1 MDMADMGYSAY
12 LPNSEM
18 STNAIT
24 CVCVCVCVRVCVC
37 QRERERERES
47 LLLKTSIFEG
57 S

>member
-24 CVCVCVCVRVCVC
+24 CVCVCVCVCVSE
-37 QRERERERES
+37 RESERERIYRS
-47 LLLKTSIFEG
+47 RLD
-57 S
+57 